1 MKTDV
6 SLETAVPA
14 PGGPAARG
22 TRIRFRVAALGTT
35 LAMVTYLDR
44 VSMGTIAPIV
54 TREWQLTPSQTG
66 WIFSAFALAYAIFE
80 IPTAKWAEKLG
91 TKSVLTRIVLWW
103 SAFTAATALAFNLPS
118 MLLVR
123 FLFGAGEAGAWP
135 MAARAFSSWIPRL
148 ERGDRAGHLL
158 RRRAPGGRPDAAAH
172 RRHARCY
179 MSWRMVFVVFGLVGL
194 VWVAAWRK
202 WFKNDPTEHPEV
214 NAAEL
219 AHILHGRPPD
229 SKHTVGREYW
239 GRLFFSRN
247 VVLLCLMYLSN
258 STIFY
263 FCITWLPT
271 YLRNRHGFDATHARL
286 SLRPAAARQR
296 AERSV
301 RRHAQRSAVPAST
314 ACAWAGAS
322 SARSAYALD
331 AAFLFLAASST
342 TPIVAAVSIA
352 IATGSDDADAGGG
365 VEHVHRGRAQSR
377 GRGRRG
383 DEHLGPGRQP
393 ADSAR
398 RRLLGGVVQQLGLS
412 DLHARRAC
420 SSVGTVCWLLI
431 DPHKPV
437 FDEHVA

>member
-1 MKTDV
+1 MA
-6 SLETAVPA
+6 STAVPTTTTP
-14 PGGPAARG
+14 PGAPAARG
-22 TRIRFRVAALGTT
+22 TRIRFRVVALGTT

-54 TREWQLTPSQTG
+54 TKEWQLTPSQTG
-66 WIFSAFALAYAIFE
+66 WIFSSFALAYAIFE

-103 SAFTAATALAFNLPS
+103 SAFTAATAMAFNLPS

-148 ERGDRAGHLL
+148 ERATIQGIFFAGAHLV
-158 RRRAPGGRPDAAAH
+158 GGLTPPLIGVMLF
-172 RRHARCY
+172 Y
-179 MSWRMVFVVFGLVGL
+179 MSWRTTFVVFGLVGL

-202 WFKNDPTEHPEV
+202 WFENDPTEHPEV
-214 NAAEL
+214 DAAEL

-271 YLRNRHGFDATHARL
+271 YLRNRHGFDASTLGFLSGLPLLVSVPSDLFGGTLSDRL
-286 SLRPAAARQR
+286 CAKYGMRVGRCYLG
-296 AERSV
+296 
-301 RRHAQRSAVPAST
+301 AV
-314 ACAWAGAS
+314 
-322 SARSAYALD
+322 AYALTS
-331 AAFLFLAASST
+331 AFLFLAASSS
-342 TPIVAAVSIA
+342 TPIVAAVA
-352 IATGSDDADAGGG
+352 IATATGLTMLT
-365 VEHVHRGRAQSR
+365 
-377 GRGRRG
+377 
-383 DEHLGPGRQP
+383 LGAAWGTCIEV
-393 ADSAR
+393 AR
-398 RRLLGGVVQQLGLS
+398 NHAGVVGAVMNTSGQVASLLIPLVVGYSVEWFNNWDFPIYML
-412 DLHARRAC
+412 AC
-420 SSVGTVCWLLI
+420 MFLVGTVCWLLI

-437 FDEHVA
+437 FDAVAA

>member
-1 MKTDV
+1 MQHDASV
-6 SLETAVPA
+6 GPA
-14 PGGPAARG
+14 SPAQGARAARG

-66 WIFSAFALAYAIFE
+66 WIFSSFALAYAIFE

-135 MAARAFSSWIPRL
+135 MAARAFSSWIPRF
-148 ERGDRAGHLL
+148 ERATVQGIFFAGAHLV
-158 RRRAPGGRPDAAAH
+158 GGLTPALIGLMLLV
-172 RRHARCY
+172 
-179 MSWRMVFVVFGLVGL
+179 MSWRTVFVVFGLVGL

-202 WFKNDPTEHPEV
+202 WFENDPTEHPEID
-214 NAAEL
+214 AAEL
-219 AHILHGRPPD
+219 AHIVHGRPPD
-229 SKHTVGREYW
+229 SKHTIGREYW
-239 GRLFFSRN
+239 GRLFFSRT

-271 YLRNRHGFDATHARL
+271 YLKNRHGFDATTLGFLSGLPLLVSVPSDLFGGTLSDRL
-286 SLRPAAARQR
+286 SAKYGMRVGRCFL
-296 AERSV
+296 
-301 RRHAQRSAVPAST
+301 
-314 ACAWAGAS
+314 GAI
-322 SARSAYALD
+322 AYGLT
-331 AAFLFLAASST
+331 AAFLFLAASSA

-352 IATGSDDADAGGG
+352 VATGLTMLTLGAAWSTCIEVARNHAGVVGAVMNTSG
-365 VEHVHRGRAQSR
+365 QVASLVMPLVVGYSVEWFNNWDMPIYMLAFMF
-377 GRGRRG
+377 
-383 DEHLGPGRQP
+383 
-393 ADSAR
+393 
-398 RRLLGGVVQQLGLS
+398 LGG
-412 DLHARRAC
+412 A
-420 SSVGTVCWLLI
+420 VCWLLI

-437 FDEHVA
+437 FEDEAA

>member
-6 SLETAVPA
+6 PKQTAVPA
-14 PGGPAARG
+14 TGGRATRG

-148 ERGDRAGHLL
+148 ERGTVQGIFFAGAHLV
-158 RRRAPGGRPDAAAH
+158 GGLTPPLIGLMLV
-172 RRHARCY
+172 Y
-179 MSWRMVFVVFGLVGL
+179 MSWRTTFMVFGLIGL
-194 VWVAAWRK
+194 LWVAAWRK
-202 WFKNDPTEHPEV
+202 WFVNDPTDHPEV
-214 NAAEL
+214 DAAEL

-271 YLRNRHGFDATHARL
+271 YLKNRHGFDASTLGFLSGLPLLVSVPSDLFGGRL
-286 SLRPAAARQR
+286 SDQLCAKYGMRVGRCYLG
-296 AERSV
+296 
-301 RRHAQRSAVPAST
+301 AV
-314 ACAWAGAS
+314 
-322 SARSAYALD
+322 AYALTS
-331 AAFLFLAASST
+331 AFLFLAASSS
-342 TPIVAAVSIA
+342 TPIVAAVA
-352 IATGSDDADAGGG
+352 IATATGLTMLT
-365 VEHVHRGRAQSR
+365 
-377 GRGRRG
+377 
-383 DEHLGPGRQP
+383 LGAAWGTCIEV
-393 ADSAR
+393 AR
-398 RRLLGGVVQQLGLS
+398 NHAGVVGAVMNTSGQVASLLIPLVVGYSVEWFNNWDFPIYML
-412 DLHARRAC
+412 AC
-420 SSVGTVCWLLI
+420 MFLVGTICWLLI
-431 DPHKPV
+431 DPYKPV
-437 FDEHVA
+437 FDEHAT

>member
-1 MKTDV
+1 M
-6 SLETAVPA
+6 TAA
-14 PGGPAARG
+14 TASTTTTTPGAHAEPG

-66 WIFSAFALAYAIFE
+66 WIFSAFALAYALFE

-148 ERGDRAGHLL
+148 ERATVQGIFFAGAHLV
-158 RRRAPGGRPDAAAH
+158 GGLTPPLIGLMLV
-172 RRHARCY
+172 Y
-179 MSWRMVFVVFGLVGL
+179 MSWRTTLVGFGLVGL

-202 WFKNDPTEHPEV
+202 WFENDPTEHPEV

-229 SKHTVGREYW
+229 SKHTVGRKYW

-271 YLRNRHGFDATHARL
+271 YLKNRHGFDASALGFLSGLPLLVSVPSDLFGGTLSDRL
-286 SLRPAAARQR
+286 SRNYGMRVGRCYL
-296 AERSV
+296 
-301 RRHAQRSAVPAST
+301 
-314 ACAWAGAS
+314 GAI
-322 SARSAYALD
+322 AYALTS
-331 AAFLFLAASST
+331 AFLLLAAAST
-342 TPIVAAVSIA
+342 TPIVAAVA
-352 IATGSDDADAGGG
+352 IATATGLTMLT
-365 VEHVHRGRAQSR
+365 
-377 GRGRRG
+377 
-383 DEHLGPGRQP
+383 LGAAWGTCIEV
-393 ADSAR
+393 AR
-398 RRLLGGVVQQLGLS
+398 NHAGVVGAVMNTSGQVASLLIPLVVGYSVEWFNNWDFPIYML
-412 DLHARRAC
+412 AC
-420 SSVGTVCWLLI
+420 MFLVGTVCWLLI
-431 DPHKPV
+431 DPFKPV
-437 FDEHVA
+437 FEDETA

>member
-1 MKTDV
+1 MKTER
-6 SLETAVPA
+6 SIERAVPV
-14 PGGPAARG
+14 PGAPAARG

-80 IPTAKWAEKLG
+80 IPTAKWAERLG

-148 ERGDRAGHLL
+148 ERGTVQGIFFAGAHLV
-158 RRRAPGGRPDAAAH
+158 GGLTPPLIGLMLVH
-172 RRHARCY
+172 
-179 MSWRMVFVVFGLVGL
+179 MSWRTTFVVFGLVGL

-202 WFKNDPTEHPEV
+202 WFENDPTDHPEV
-214 NAAEL
+214 DAAEL

-271 YLRNRHGFDATHARL
+271 YLKNRHGFDASTLGFLSGLPLLVSVPSDLFGGRL
-286 SLRPAAARQR
+286 SDRL
-296 AERSV
+296 
-301 RRHAQRSAVPAST
+301 
-314 ACAWAGAS
+314 CAKYGMRVGRCYLGAI
-322 SARSAYALD
+322 AYALTS
-331 AAFLFLAASST
+331 AFLFLAASSS
-342 TPIVAAVSIA
+342 TPIVAAVA
-352 IATGSDDADAGGG
+352 IATATGLTMLT
-365 VEHVHRGRAQSR
+365 
-377 GRGRRG
+377 
-383 DEHLGPGRQP
+383 LGAAWGTCIEV
-393 ADSAR
+393 AR
-398 RRLLGGVVQQLGLS
+398 NHAGVVGAVMNTSGQVASLLIPLVVGYSVEWFNNWDFPIYMLAVMF
-412 DLHARRAC
+412 L
-420 SSVGTVCWLLI
+420 VGTVCWLLI
-431 DPHKPV
+431 DPYKPV

>member
-6 SLETAVPA
+6 SLKTAAPA
-14 PGGPAARG
+14 PAAPAGRG
-22 TRIRFRVAALGTT
+22 TRIRFRVAALGTS

-54 TREWQLTPSQTG
+54 TREWHLTPSQTG
-66 WIFSAFALAYAIFE
+66 WIFSAFALAYALFE
-80 IPTAKWAEKLG
+80 IPTAKWAETLG

-148 ERGDRAGHLL
+148 ERGTVQGIFFAGAHLV
-158 RRRAPGGRPDAAAH
+158 GGLTPPLIGLMLV
-172 RRHARCY
+172 Y
-179 MSWRMVFVVFGLVGL
+179 MSWRTTFVVFGLIGL

-202 WFKNDPTEHPEV
+202 WFENDPADHPEV
-214 NAAEL
+214 DAAEL

-271 YLRNRHGFDATHARL
+271 YLKNRHGFDATTLGFLSGLPLLVSVPSDLFGGRL
-286 SLRPAAARQR
+286 SDRL
-296 AERSV
+296 
-301 RRHAQRSAVPAST
+301 SAKYGMRVGR
-314 ACAWAGAS
+314 CYLGAI
-322 SARSAYALD
+322 AYALTS
-331 AAFLFLAASST
+331 ALLFLAASSS
-342 TPIVAAVSIA
+342 TPIVAAVA
-352 IATGSDDADAGGG
+352 IATATGMTMLT
-365 VEHVHRGRAQSR
+365 
-377 GRGRRG
+377 
-383 DEHLGPGRQP
+383 LG
-393 ADSAR
+393 AAWSTCIEVAR
-398 RRLLGGVVQQLGLS
+398 NHAGVVGAVMNTSGQVASLLIPLVVGYSVEWFNNWDFPIYMLAVMF
-412 DLHARRAC
+412 L
-420 SSVGTVCWLLI
+420 VGTVCWLLI
-431 DPHKPV
+431 DPYKPV

>member
-1 MKTDV
+1 M
-6 SLETAVPA
+6 TAA
-14 PGGPAARG
+14 TASTTTTTPGAHAEPG

-66 WIFSAFALAYAIFE
+66 WIFSAFALAYALFE

-148 ERGDRAGHLL
+148 ERATVQGIFFAGAHLV
-158 RRRAPGGRPDAAAH
+158 GGLTPPLIGLMLV
-172 RRHARCY
+172 Y
-179 MSWRMVFVVFGLVGL
+179 MSWRTTLVGFGLVGL

-202 WFKNDPTEHPEV
+202 WFENDPTEHPEV

-271 YLRNRHGFDATHARL
+271 YLKNRHGFDASALGFLSGLPLLVSVPSDLFGGTLSDRL
-286 SLRPAAARQR
+286 SRNYGMRVGRCYL
-296 AERSV
+296 
-301 RRHAQRSAVPAST
+301 
-314 ACAWAGAS
+314 GAI
-322 SARSAYALD
+322 AYALTS
-331 AAFLFLAASST
+331 AFLLLAAAST
-342 TPIVAAVSIA
+342 TPIVAAVA
-352 IATGSDDADAGGG
+352 IATATGLTMLT
-365 VEHVHRGRAQSR
+365 
-377 GRGRRG
+377 
-383 DEHLGPGRQP
+383 LGAAWGTCIEV
-393 ADSAR
+393 AR
-398 RRLLGGVVQQLGLS
+398 NHAGVVGAVMNTSGQVASLLIPLVVGYSVEWFNNWDFPIYML
-412 DLHARRAC
+412 AC
-420 SSVGTVCWLLI
+420 MFLVGTVCWLLI
-431 DPHKPV
+431 DPFKPV
-437 FDEHVA
+437 FEDETA

>member
-1 MKTDV
+1 MKNDV
-6 SLETAVPA
+6 SLETAA
-14 PGGPAARG
+14 TASPGAGVRG
-22 TRIRFRVAALGTT
+22 TRIRFRVAALGTA

-54 TREWQLTPSQTG
+54 TKEWALTPSQTG
-66 WIFSAFALAYAIFE
+66 WIFSSFALAYAMFE

-103 SAFTAATALAFNLPS
+103 SAFTAGTALAFNLPS

-148 ERGDRAGHLL
+148 ERGTVQGIFFAGAHLV
-158 RRRAPGGRPDAAAH
+158 GGLTPPLIGLMLVH
-172 RRHARCY
+172 
-179 MSWRMVFVVFGLVGL
+179 MSWRMTFVVFGFVGL
-194 VWVAAWRK
+194 LWVAAWRK
-202 WFKNDPTEHPEV
+202 WFENDPADHPEV
-214 NAAEL
+214 DAAEL
-219 AHILHGRPPD
+219 AHILRGRPPD

-271 YLRNRHGFDATHARL
+271 YLKNRHGFDATTLGFLSGLPLLVSVPSDLFGGRL
-286 SLRPAAARQR
+286 SDRLCAKYGMRVGRCYLG
-296 AERSV
+296 
-301 RRHAQRSAVPAST
+301 AV
-314 ACAWAGAS
+314 
-322 SARSAYALD
+322 AYALTS
-331 AAFLFLAASST
+331 AFLFLAASSS
-342 TPIVAAVSIA
+342 TPIVAAVA
-352 IATGSDDADAGGG
+352 IATATGMTMLT
-365 VEHVHRGRAQSR
+365 
-377 GRGRRG
+377 
-383 DEHLGPGRQP
+383 LGAAWGTCIEV
-393 ADSAR
+393 AR
-398 RRLLGGVVQQLGLS
+398 NHAGVVGAVMNTSGQVASLLIPLVVGYSVEWFNNWDFPIYML
-412 DLHARRAC
+412 AC
-420 SSVGTVCWLLI
+420 MFLVGTVCWLLI

>member
-6 SLETAVPA
+6 SLETAVPP
-14 PGGPAARG
+14 PGSPAVRG
-22 TRIRFRVAALGTT
+22 TRIRFRVAALATT

-80 IPTAKWAEKLG
+80 IPTAKWAETLG

-148 ERGDRAGHLL
+148 ERATVQGIFFAGAHLV
-158 RRRAPGGRPDAAAH
+158 GGLTPPLIGLMLVH
-172 RRHARCY
+172 
-179 MSWRMVFVVFGLVGL
+179 MSWRTTFVLFGLVGL

-202 WFKNDPTEHPEV
+202 WFENDPTDHPEV
-214 NAAEL
+214 DAAEL

-229 SKHTVGREYW
+229 SRHTVGREYW
-239 GRLFFSRN
+239 GRLFLSRN

-271 YLRNRHGFDATHARL
+271 YLKNRHGFDASTLGFLSGLPLLVSVPSDLFGGRL
-286 SLRPAAARQR
+286 SDRL
-296 AERSV
+296 
-301 RRHAQRSAVPAST
+301 SAKYGMRVGR
-314 ACAWAGAS
+314 CFLGAI
-322 SARSAYALD
+322 AYALTS
-331 AAFLFLAASST
+331 AFLFLAASSS
-342 TPIVAAVSIA
+342 TPIVAAVAIA
-352 IATGSDDADAGGG
+352 IATGLTMLT
-365 VEHVHRGRAQSR
+365 
-377 GRGRRG
+377 
-383 DEHLGPGRQP
+383 LGAAWGTCIEV
-393 ADSAR
+393 AR
-398 RRLLGGVVQQLGLS
+398 NHAGVVGAVMNTSGQVASLLIPLVVGYSVEWFNNWDFPIYML
-412 DLHARRAC
+412 AC
-420 SSVGTVCWLLI
+420 MFLVGTVCWLLI
-431 DPHKPV
+431 DPYKPV
-437 FDEHVA
+437 FDERVA